1 MANTN
6 PTNAEKIKA
15 IINALRSKREAK
27 QGEQASPSSE
37 AADAGSLEDSLAD
50 ELVLQGHTIVY
61 ENGDID
67 RVDGL
72 ATAVVQQLELIK
84 GTYELAALVDYLA
97 DNELLSE
104 HEQRTAG
111 HLLGHIGRGQHLALR
126 ILLAKVDL
134 KNAED

>member
-6 PTNAEKIKA
+6 PTKAEQIKA

-27 QGEQASPSSE
+27 QGEQANPSSE
-37 AADAGSLEDSLAD
+37 AVDTASLEDGLAD
-50 ELVLQGHTIVY
+50 ELALKNHTIVY

-67 RVDGL
+67 YVDGL

-97 DNELLSE
+97 DNELLNE

-111 HLLGHIGRGQHLALR
+111 QLLGHIGRGQHLALR